1 MFQGRLRQ
9 ADKLQG
15 PAVPNILKGQGPAVP
30 TWINGAGPIVQRA
43 GGAKHFVQGPAVPI
57 WINGQAGDAKLIVKG
72 QGPAVPDWLY
82 RQGPAVLCP
91 KDKLPRAMCAKIIR
105 TNCPEP
111 AVLKTKRSGRDAG
124 QRSTNTHTHTHTS
137 ASSISKALPTFRYH
151 GDFA

>member
-72 QGPAVPDWLY
+72 AGAGGARLALSSRAGCAVPK
-82 RQGPAVLCP
+82 G
-91 KDKLPRAMCAKIIR
+91 
-105 TNCPEP
+105 
-111 AVLKTKRSGRDAG
+111 
-124 QRSTNTHTHTHTS
+124 
-137 ASSISKALPTFRYH
+137 
-151 GDFA
+151 